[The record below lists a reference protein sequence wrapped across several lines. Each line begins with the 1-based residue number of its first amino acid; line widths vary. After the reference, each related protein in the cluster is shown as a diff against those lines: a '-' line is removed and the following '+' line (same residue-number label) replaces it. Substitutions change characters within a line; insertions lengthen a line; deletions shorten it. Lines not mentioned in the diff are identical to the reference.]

1 MSLFNIVRRL
11 RKPIPGHPPH
21 KPRKKVIKG
30 PDGKILSK
38 KLQKKSKPK
47 VSSTAREKAIAS
59 RAVKPKAKT
68 TTKKPTMKDVAGPKR
83 RSDKHVRDELKRLSK
98 IKRK

>member
-38 KLQKKSKPK
+38 KLRKKSKPK

-59 RAVKPKAKT
+59 RAVKPKAKRLIIN
-68 TTKKPTMKDVAGPKR
+68 KHNPHIN
-83 RSDKHVRDELKRLSK
+83 RSKQRGN
-98 IKRK
+98 